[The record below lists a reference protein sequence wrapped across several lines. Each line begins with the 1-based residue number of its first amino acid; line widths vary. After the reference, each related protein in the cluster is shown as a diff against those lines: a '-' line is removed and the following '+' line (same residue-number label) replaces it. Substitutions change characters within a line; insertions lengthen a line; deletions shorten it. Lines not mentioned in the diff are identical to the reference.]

1 MGIFFAVLSGMMV
14 LVQGPILRRALK
26 KFSEQKLVII
36 GSVILGTNFA
46 LLISNTAVLIYG
58 AAVLF
63 AFGNGL
69 MWPPVMSIL
78 SKRAGTLYQG
88 AVQGVASIFASLAN
102 IIGLTSGGIL
112 YILIGATTFLISAAV
127 IFTVFIL
134 SFRLLRLY

>member
-26 KFSEQKLVII
+26 KFSEEKLVII

-46 LLISNTAVLIYG
+46 LLISNNVVLIYG

-69 MWPPVMSIL
+69 MWTSVMSIL

-88 AVQGVASIFASLAN
+88 AVQGVASSFASLAN
-102 IIGLTSGGIL
+102 IIGLITGGIL

-127 IFTVFIL
+127 IFTVL
-134 SFRLLRLY
+134 SCPLDY

>member
-1 MGIFFAVLSGMMV
+1 M
-14 LVQGPILRRALK
+14 
-26 KFSEQKLVII
+26 
-36 GSVILGTNFA
+36 
-46 LLISNTAVLIYG
+46 
-58 AAVLF
+58 F

-69 MWPPVMSIL
+69 MWPSVMSIV

-88 AVQGVASIFASLAN
+88 AVQGVASSFASLAN
-102 IIGLTSGGIL
+102 IIGLTTGGIL